1 MKIFVHTLN
10 TKDDDAVAT
19 IIEPVVVELMPDQT
33 LKAWVADG
41 CFCILKNILA
51 YPEYIKDTVPQ
62 IADKLF
68 QTDKAVVI
76 AEIEWDS
83 DEDDED
89 EEE

>member
-1 MKIFVHTLN
+1 MKIFVHTIK

-19 IIEPVVVELMPDQT
+19 IIEPVVVELLPDKT

-41 CFCILKNILA
+41 GFCILKNIRA
-51 YPEYIKDTVPQ
+51 YPEYMQDTVPQ

-68 QTDKAVVI
+68 QTDKAAVI
-76 AEIEWDS
+76 AEIDN
-83 DEDDED
+83 DDN

>member
-1 MKIFVHTLN
+1 MKIFVHTIK

-19 IIEPVVVELMPDQT
+19 IIEPVVVELLPDKT

-41 CFCILKNILA
+41 CFCILKNIQA
-51 YPEYIKDTVPQ
+51 YPEYMQDTVPQ

-76 AEIEWDS
+76 AEIDWDN
-83 DEDDED
+83 DDDEA
-89 EEE
+89 E